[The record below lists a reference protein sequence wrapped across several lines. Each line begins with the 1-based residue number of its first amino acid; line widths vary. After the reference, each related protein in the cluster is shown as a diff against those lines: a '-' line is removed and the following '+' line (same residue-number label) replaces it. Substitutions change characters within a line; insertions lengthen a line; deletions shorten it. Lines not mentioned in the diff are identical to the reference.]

1 MIVTQKINIKN
12 GYILE
17 TKISNLKH
25 IIMIY
30 LTSHDKNDR
39 QIWAFFFIQQQS
51 LNSII
56 VIIPQKGCKIG
67 WKLKGNNS

>member
-1 MIVTQKINIKN
+1 MIVTQTINIKN

-39 QIWAFFFIQQQS
+39 QIFFYPTA
-51 LNSII
+51 
-56 VIIPQKGCKIG
+56 VIEFHYNYHTPKRM
-67 WKLKGNNS
+67 

>member
-25 IIMIY
+25 N
-30 LTSHDKNDR
+30 NDLLDFPW
-39 QIWAFFFIQQQS
+39 QKWQTNMSIFFYPTA
-51 LNSII
+51 
-56 VIIPQKGCKIG
+56 VIEFHYNYHTPKRM
-67 WKLKGNNS
+67 

>member
-30 LTSHDKNDR
+30 FSSHDKYEH
-39 QIWAFFFIQQQS
+39 FLLS
-51 LNSII
+51 NSSHW
-56 VIIPQKGCKIG
+56 IP
-67 WKLKGNNS
+67 L

>member
-39 QIWAFFFIQQQS
+39 QIWAFFLS
-51 LNSII
+51 NSSHW
-56 VIIPQKGCKIG
+56 IP
-67 WKLKGNNS
+67 L

>member
-39 QIWAFFFIQQQS
+39 QI
-51 LNSII
+51 
-56 VIIPQKGCKIG
+56 
-67 WKLKGNNS
+67 